1 MLIYTKQDCILNNS
15 FYFSPRKFVL
25 KMYICAMLMKMRNF
39 VPVVVFFALLL
50 SSCSDYNKIVKSTD
64 YEFKYKKALEYYEKG
79 EFVRSS
85 TLLKELINIVRG
97 TSRADKVYYYYA
109 KSEFGMKDNMLA
121 GHYFKSLIKEFPRS
135 EYAEESQ
142 FMVGYCFYL
151 DSPSPRLDQ
160 GVTQNAIDALQLFIN
175 LYPQST
181 RVDEANRLIIE
192 LRDKL
197 VYKSYLSGKLYYDL
211 KNYKAAV
218 VALTSSLKD
227 FPDTKYR
234 EELMYMLV
242 KAKYLLAINSVEEK
256 KRERLSSALDEYF
269 TFVDEYPE
277 SKFRKE
283 VERYH
288 ETTAKL
294 LNYKSDS
301 NI

>member
-1 MLIYTKQDCILNNS
+1 
-15 FYFSPRKFVL
+15 
-25 KMYICAMLMKMRNF
+25 MYICAMLMKMRNF
-39 VPVVVFFALLL
+39 TSIAFVLMLLF
-50 SSCSDYNKIVKSTD
+50 SACNDYNKIVKSTD
-64 YEFKYKKALEYYEKG
+64 YEFKYKKALEYYEGG

-109 KSEFGMKDNMLA
+109 KSQFGIKDYLMA

-151 DSPSPRLDQ
+151 DSPSARLDQ
-160 GVTQNAIDALQLFIN
+160 EVTQNAIAALQLFIN
-175 LYPQST
+175 LYPKST
-181 RVDEANRLIIE
+181 RIDEANRLIIE

-197 VYKSYLSGKLYYDL
+197 VYKSYLSGKLYFDL
-211 KNYKAAV
+211 NNYKAAV
-218 VALTSSLKD
+218 VALSSSLKD

-234 EELMYMLV
+234 EELMYMLL
-242 KAKYLLAINSVEEK
+242 KAKYLLAVNSVEEK
-256 KRERLSSALDEYF
+256 KRERLSSALDEYY

-277 SKFRKE
+277 SKYRKE
-283 VERYH
+283 VERYYN
-288 ETTAKL
+288 TTAKL
-294 LNYKSDS
+294 LNYKPGS

>member
-1 MLIYTKQDCILNNS
+1 
-15 FYFSPRKFVL
+15 
-25 KMYICAMLMKMRNF
+25 MLMKMRNF
-39 VPVVVFFALLL
+39 TVLALVFLLIF
-50 SSCSDYNKIVKSTD
+50 SSCNDFNKIVKSTD
-64 YEFKYKKALEYYEKG
+64 YEFKYKKALEYYEGG

-85 TLLKELINIVRG
+85 TLLKELMNIVRG

-109 KSEFGMKDNMLA
+109 KSEFGMKDNLMA

-135 EYAEESQ
+135 EFAEESQ

-151 DSPSPRLDQ
+151 DSPNPRLDQ
-160 GVTQNAIDALQLFIN
+160 QVSQDAIDALQLFIN
-175 LYPQST
+175 MYPKST

-197 VYKSYLSGKLYYDL
+197 VYKSYLSGKLYYDMS
-211 KNYKAAV
+211 NYKAAT
-218 VALTSSLKD
+218 VALTTSLKE

-234 EELMYMLV
+234 EELMYMLL

-277 SKFRKE
+277 SKHRKDAE
-283 VERYH
+283 KYYT
-288 ETTAKL
+288 TTAKL
-294 LNYKSDS
+294 LNYKPGS
-301 NI
+301 NY

>member
-1 MLIYTKQDCILNNS
+1 
-15 FYFSPRKFVL
+15 
-25 KMYICAMLMKMRNF
+25 MYICAMLMKMRNF
-39 VPVVVFFALLL
+39 APIIIIFALLL
-50 SSCSDYNKIVKSTD
+50 SSCGDYNKVVKSTD
-64 YEFKYKKALEYYEKG
+64 YEYKYKKALEYYEQG

-97 TSRADKVYYYYA
+97 TSRADKIYYYFA
-109 KSEFGMKDNMLA
+109 KSQFGMKDNLMA

-151 DSPSPRLDQ
+151 DSPGPRLDQ
-160 GVTQNAIDALQLFIN
+160 TVTQNAIDALQLFIN
-175 LYPQST
+175 LYPKST
-181 RVDEANRLIIE
+181 RVEEANRLIIE

-197 VYKSYLSGKLYYDL
+197 VYKSYLSGKLYFDL

-218 VALTSSLKD
+218 VALSSSLKE

-234 EELMYMLV
+234 EELMYMLL
-242 KAKYLLAINSVEEK
+242 KAKYLLALNSVEEK
-256 KRERLSSALDEYF
+256 KRDRLSAALDEYF

-283 VERYH
+283 VEKYY

>member
-1 MLIYTKQDCILNNS
+1 
-15 FYFSPRKFVL
+15 
-25 KMYICAMLMKMRNF
+25 MRNF
-39 VPVVVFFALLL
+39 APIAIVFVMLI
-50 SSCSDYNKIVKSTD
+50 SSCGDYNKIVKSTD
-64 YEFKYKKALEYYEKG
+64 YEFKYKKSLEYYEGG

-85 TLLKELINIVRG
+85 TLLKELLNIYRG

-109 KSEFGMKDNMLA
+109 KSQFGMKDYMMA
-121 GHYFKSLIKEFPRS
+121 GHYFKTLVKEFPRS

-160 GVTQNAIDALQLFIN
+160 QVTQNAIDAFQLFIN
-175 LYPQST
+175 LYPKST
-181 RVDEANRLIIE
+181 RIDEANRLIIE

-242 KAKYLLAINSVEEK
+242 KARYLLAVNSIEEK
-256 KRERLSSALDEYF
+256 KRERLSAALDEYF
-269 TFVDEYPE
+269 TFVDEFPE
-277 SKFRKE
+277 TKHRKE
-283 VERYH
+283 VEKYH
-288 ETTAKL
+288 TITAKL
-294 LNYKSDS
+294 LNYKAPS
-301 NI
+301 N

>member
-1 MLIYTKQDCILNNS
+1 
-15 FYFSPRKFVL
+15 
-25 KMYICAMLMKMRNF
+25 MYICAMLMKMRNF
-39 VPVVVFFALLL
+39 TSIAFVFVLLF

-64 YEFKYKKALEYYEKG
+64 YEFKYKKALEYYEGG

-97 TSRADKVYYYYA
+97 TSRADKVYYYFA
-109 KSEFGMKDNMLA
+109 KSQFGMKDYMMA

-135 EYAEESQ
+135 EFAEESQ

-160 GVTQNAIDALQLFIN
+160 LVTQNAIDALQLFIN
-175 LYPQST
+175 LYPKST
-181 RVDEANRLIIE
+181 RVEEGTRLIIE

-197 VYKSYLSGKLYYDL
+197 VYKSYLSGKLYFDL
-211 KNYKAAV
+211 ENYKAAV
-218 VALTSSLKD
+218 VALSSSLKD

-234 EELMYMLV
+234 EELMYMLL
-242 KAKYLLAINSVEEK
+242 KAKYLLAVRSVEEK
-256 KRERLSSALDEYF
+256 KRERLSSALDEYY

-277 SKFRKE
+277 SKYRKE
-283 VERYH
+283 VEKYYA
-288 ETTAKL
+288 TTAKL
-294 LNYKSDS
+294 LNYKPDS